1 MSGDMAPLFWGFL
14 LGAGVVWLFCCQ
26 RPVGGPR
33 ASAPRVRVRVRVAVR
48 VTVRMGSRAVTARM
62 GKTDPPRSGG
72 CHSRG
77 FGGCSPRHTRSN
89 PDKVTVLRNR
99 LGEIR
104 GPLSGKDVITLLK
117 PVSSRGNSMEV
128 LRLLMPRVHST
139 VPDKEFDRILSMLSS
154 GDVAE
159 KASELL
165 RR

>member
-14 LGAGVVWLFCCQ
+14 LGAGVVWLFCCSGRSAGREQ
-26 RPVGGPR
+26 RAEGEGEGAGGG
-33 ASAPRVRVRVRVAVR
+33 AGDGADGEQGGDGEDGQDGSSAEREV
-48 VTVRMGSRAVTARM
+48 VTVEGLAAAL
-62 GKTDPPRSGG
+62 
-72 CHSRG
+72 
-77 FGGCSPRHTRSN
+77 RHARSN

-117 PVSSRGNSMEV
+117 PVSSRGDRMEV

-159 KASELL
+159 ASELL